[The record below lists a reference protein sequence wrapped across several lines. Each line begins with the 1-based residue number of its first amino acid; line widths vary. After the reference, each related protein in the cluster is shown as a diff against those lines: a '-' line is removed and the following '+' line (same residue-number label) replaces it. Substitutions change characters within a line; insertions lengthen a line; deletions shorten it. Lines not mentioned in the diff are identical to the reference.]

1 MSNDVSK
8 VYQFLA
14 NLGNWNTVADTNSDG
29 SITKSEFREFMEQ
42 NFEWDGETTEEGKN
56 DLINSF
62 WKSIDTKTS
71 GKIAGT
77 NLKNKNALD
86 ASEITNMETKIQM
99 YEVMNEFISSEVQC
113 PSVVSDSANWKKSVT
128 EGLSALVEKFG
139 KLEGLEE
146 HLAENV
152 ETIMN
157 KTTADYCANEY
168 LNSAM
173 STIINDYGYAYASD
187 ATLTGLIDEFVN
199 NIPEGTDSLDIQSTV
214 VQIIDAYLATAGMK
228 EDNGFDLSTYGYN
241 ANEKSAL
248 NDLQKS
254 VLQKTITDA
263 LATDANYE
271 KYADLYA
278 TAIEKF
284 MGTLKNGDFETVK
297 ADAAGAFNASEAGV
311 ALQNTIEVKGLFD
324 FDSNAA
330 LKTALEG
337 AGLGESFVSMLDGLM
352 KGEVEV
358 YDKIKEEAAAKA
370 QNGDFNGE
378 TGFDINKAIEW
389 ITGQIKNNL
398 AEFYGDSL
406 GDASLTELKE
416 IYNNLVAAAKE
427 NDNADGV
434 KEAAIKYCNALADKS
449 TKFAEPIKMLFG
461 DNYATEIN
469 GMKAAD
475 IQDKIADLMTEV
487 EALGDANE
495 LSLDASSWAS
505 FGEASEQVDLTA
517 SKASA
522 IEYIEYA
529 FKLVESLDPRN
540 GIMTGLNKTRKENC
554 LTDMRSVF
562 PGGTYNSAINNC
574 TTAEELQQLMD
585 KFMSCFRRAL
595 SIDLDKSKEISQLT
609 NTHPWKPV
617 TTTVTN
623 STINVCQG
631 FTQTFNITPTFKDAD
646 GNTKTITT
654 DRISYKS
661 SNTSLVNVDQ
671 AGNVTV
677 TGGAEG
683 TFTVTVAVLV
693 DGVEVGKNTITIVST
708 EDIPAE
714 AILDKASFS
723 GVSDSSEGH
732 LEVYGCSGVNNDSQM
747 INADFAT
754 LYNGNAVI
762 QLHTKSDTDGDWD
775 EFGDAGI
782 VQARL
787 TSLANI
793 IKGALVNAGLDQ
805 TKLDKAVSTVIGRYN
820 DTANWEAHK
829 DRFDGG
835 RADFCTNKI
844 KNGTYSSDC
853 IVKQHDDIK
862 RKGDKIVYMVSFKGL
877 VDNILEAY
885 NAL

>member
-29 SITKSEFREFMEQ
+29 AVTKSEFREFMEQ

-86 ASEITNMETKIQM
+86 SSEITNMETKIQM

-173 STIINDYGYAYASD
+173 STIIKDYGYAYASD

-241 ANEKSAL
+241 ADEKSAL

-263 LATDANYE
+263 LSTDANYE

-358 YDKIKEEAAAKA
+358 YDKIKEEAATKA

-416 IYNNLVAAAKE
+416 IYENLEASAME

-449 TKFAEPIKMLFG
+449 TKFAETIKMIFG
-461 DNYATEIN
+461 DNYATKIN
-469 GMKAAD
+469 GMKAAE
-475 IQDKIADLMTEV
+475 IQTKIDELMAEA

-495 LSLDASSWAS
+495 LSLDASSWANI
-505 FGEASEQVDLTA
+505 GEAS
-517 SKASA
+517 
-522 IEYIEYA
+522 
-529 FKLVESLDPRN
+529 
-540 GIMTGLNKTRKENC
+540 
-554 LTDMRSVF
+554 
-562 PGGTYNSAINNC
+562 
-574 TTAEELQQLMD
+574 
-585 KFMSCFRRAL
+585 
-595 SIDLDKSKEISQLT
+595 
-609 NTHPWKPV
+609 
-617 TTTVTN
+617 
-623 STINVCQG
+623 TINICQG

-693 DGVEVGKNTITIVST
+693 DGVEVGKNTLTIVST

-775 EFGDAGI
+775 EFGDAGT

-805 TKLDKAVSTVIGRYN
+805 TKLEQAVTTVIGRYN

-844 KNGTYSSDC
+844 QNGSYSSDC

>member
-86 ASEITNMETKIQM
+86 SSEITNMETKIQM
-99 YEVMNEFISSEVQC
+99 YETMNEFIASNVQC

-146 HLAENV
+146 HLAENA
-152 ETIMN
+152 ETVMN

-241 ANEKSAL
+241 ADEKSAL

-263 LATDANYE
+263 LSTDANYE
-271 KYADLYA
+271 KYPDLYA

-358 YDKIKEEAAAKA
+358 YDKIKEEAATKA

-416 IYNNLVAAAKE
+416 IYENLEASAME

-449 TKFAEPIKMLFG
+449 TKFAETIKMIFG

-469 GMKAAD
+469 GMKAAE
-475 IQDKIADLMTEV
+475 IQTKIDELMAEA

-495 LSLDASSWAS
+495 LSLDASSWANI
-505 FGEASEQVDLTA
+505 GETSEQVDLEA
-517 SKASA
+517 SKKSA
-522 IEYIEYA
+522 LEYIEYA
-529 FKLVESLDPRN
+529 FKLVESLDTRS
-540 GIMTGLNKTRKENC
+540 GIAKAMKERQKENC
-554 LTDMRSVF
+554 LTNMRSVF

-585 KFMSCFRRAL
+585 KFMNRFSQAW
-595 SIDLDKSKEISQLT
+595 SIDTDKTNEIMQLT
-609 NTHPWKPV
+609 KINSWKPV
-617 TTTVTN
+617 TTTVT
-623 STINVCQG
+623 SSEITLAQG
-631 FTQTFNITPTFKDAD
+631 ETKTFNIAPTFKDED

-677 TGGAEG
+677 TGANAG

-693 DGVEVGKNTITIVST
+693 DGVEVGKNTLTIVSKQVFT
-708 EDIPAE
+708 AE
-714 AILDKASFS
+714 ALLDKVTGWDGATVEHVEAMKVAD
-723 GVSDSSEGH
+723 GNNLGNQATSE
-732 LEVYGCSGVNNDSQM
+732 NF
-747 INADFAT
+747 AD
-754 LYNGNAVI
+754 LYNGDAKIVLHWAKNTRNQGWGESDVCATVKNRLGILGNAIASALATAGLDENKLITAAETVI
-762 QLHTKSDTDGDWD
+762 NRYMNAGPIVQKKNSGNTPANCFNYMNENRVSTTSRIVNSKDTDGKD
-775 EFGDAGI
+775 
-782 VQARL
+782 
-787 TSLANI
+787 SNI
-793 IKGALVNAGLDQ
+793 YMIHFKDFVNDIIAE
-805 TKLDKAVSTVIGRYN
+805 YN
-820 DTANWEAHK
+820 NL
-829 DRFDGG
+829 
-835 RADFCTNKI
+835 I
-844 KNGTYSSDC
+844 
-853 IVKQHDDIK
+853 
-862 RKGDKIVYMVSFKGL
+862 
-877 VDNILEAY
+877 
-885 NAL
+885 